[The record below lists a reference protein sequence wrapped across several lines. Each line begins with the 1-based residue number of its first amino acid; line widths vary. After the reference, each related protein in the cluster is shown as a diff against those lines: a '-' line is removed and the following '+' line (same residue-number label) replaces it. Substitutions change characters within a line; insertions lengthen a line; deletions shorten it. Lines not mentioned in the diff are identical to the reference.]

1 MVDINISKYIHDDDL
16 CQNYD
21 IELLMCIS
29 EEFIMYGSFFAKY
42 IVSHI
47 ITLFI
52 YLCWYENP

>member
-52 YLCWYENP
+52 YLC